1 MWVKICGIT
10 RREDAMMAARLGADA
25 LGFIFTKS
33 PRNVRRG
40 IISHWIREIT
50 IVEKV
55 AVFMDESVDE
65 ILESCEDLGIDTI
78 QLHAAPSRDHE
89 RLVPVYDIIYAMDEY
104 RPGTLPVFPCRIL
117 IDASKGKGSRG
128 VWEERD
134 FPYIL
139 AGGLNPAMS
148 ARRSSSHG
156 LQVWMFHPGWKFSPA
171 SRTRSRWHNSSGRP
185 NHERILRRIRRSV
198 CPGDIAER
206 P

>member
-1 MWVKICGIT
+1 MRHYGRRSSMWVKICGVT

-33 PRNVRRG
+33 PRNVMRDTL
-40 IISHWIREIT
+40 SHWIREIT

-65 ILESCEDLGIDTI
+65 ILRGCEGLGIDTI

-89 RLVPVYDIIYAMDEY
+89 RLVAVYDIIYAMDDY

-117 IDASKGKGSRG
+117 IDASRGRGSRG
-128 VWEERD
+128 MWEERD

-139 AGGLNPAMS
+139 AGGLNPDNVREAVKL
-148 ARRSSSHG
+148 AR
-156 LQVWMFHPGWKFSPA
+156 PA
-171 SRTRSRWHNSSGRP
+171 GVDVSSGVELQP
-185 NHERILRRIRRSV
+185 GIKDPFKMAQFIREAKS
-198 CPGDIAER
+198 
-206 P
+206 